1 MDKNIDYLFDFETYQ
16 KSNPFMYHNHIEQVE
31 ITPEH
36 CRVKVELRPESMNLN
51 GYVHGGLI
59 YSMADVVS
67 GIHSRTDGN
76 RYVTQSSHIN
86 FLKNTRSGVIYC
98 DTEIVKRGRTLVIIH
113 FQVSDENGKLLADG
127 VMDYIKV
134 EG

>member
-16 KSNPFMYHNHIEQVE
+16 KNNPFMYHNHIEQVE
-31 ITPEH
+31 VSQDH
-36 CRVKVELRPESMNLN
+36 CRVKVTLQPESMNLN

-59 YSMADVVS
+59 YSMADVVC
-67 GIHSRTDGN
+67 GIHSRTDGC

-86 FLKNTRSGVIYC
+86 FLRNTQSGEIFC

-113 FQVSDENGKLLADG
+113 FQVTDDKGKLMADG